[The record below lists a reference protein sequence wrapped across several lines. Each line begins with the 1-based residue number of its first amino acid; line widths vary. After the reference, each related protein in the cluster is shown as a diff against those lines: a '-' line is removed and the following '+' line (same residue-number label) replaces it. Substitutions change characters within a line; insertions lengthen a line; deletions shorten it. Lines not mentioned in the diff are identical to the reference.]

1 MKEVVFWSVALQGTL
16 TPSLSS
22 ILSLLLA
29 RYEWNSLPSA
39 IPFHHDALHYTFLNS
54 HSVKI
59 NYLTENVLNPQMAM
73 F

>member
-1 MKEVVFWSVALQGTL
+1 MKEVLFWSVVLKRTL

-22 ILSLLLA
+22 LFLA
-29 RYEWNSLPSA
+29 CHEWNSPSA
-39 IPFHHDALHYTFLNS
+39 VPFHHDALGYTFLNS

-59 NYLTENVLNPQMAM
+59 NYLTENVLTPHMAM